1 MEVPRATPTASNK
14 GFFFAPDER
23 RALTFII
30 CVDAILQL
38 VAAASAS
45 TVLAASWSSSGASQQ
60 WLPFWFA
67 MLFTPAMA
75 LFAIAFAAAW
85 SRVGDDQMSMLW
97 TMLVLGL
104 PLTRIAP
111 AVVLPGESLQMAFK
125 VIYTRSATELSQAA
139 LMLAGMIHAVVL
151 HQYPRSYKLRILLA
165 NYVQEFVLLGLGF
178 ARLRGDSIASRAEK
192 VTLPIESWIY
202 FSDSSKYFLFTDF
215 PKCVPFLLGLC
226 VTEVALHLV
235 DLKWQLHLN
244 AAAAQASETDR
255 FQREALRLRH
265 EIRQLEASKRR
276 VLNQMSMNMQRARQ
290 ERQLLTAASRTGQLP
305 PIDESEQ
312 KPRGSA
318 KESRGR
324 TSPLLLHQVNRIV
337 QPGPADI
344 APDIEY
350 DEKWSGPWMPEP
362 TMPSAALWSANGG
375 RAGNDASDA
384 VPCSRRSD
392 VKRRSGRLSFGWS
405 SKKKK

>member
-1 MEVPRATPTASNK
+1 M
-14 GFFFAPDER
+14 
-23 RALTFII
+23 
-30 CVDAILQL
+30 
-38 VAAASAS
+38 
-45 TVLAASWSSSGASQQ
+45 
-60 WLPFWFA
+60 
-67 MLFTPAMA
+67 
-75 LFAIAFAAAW
+75 
-85 SRVGDDQMSMLW
+85 
-97 TMLVLGL
+97 
-104 PLTRIAP
+104 
-111 AVVLPGESLQMAFK
+111 
-125 VIYTRSATELSQAA
+125 
-139 LMLAGMIHAVVL
+139 
-151 HQYPRSYKLRILLA
+151 
-165 NYVQEFVLLGLGF
+165 
-178 ARLRGDSIASRAEK
+178 RGDSIASRAEK

-244 AAAAQASETDR
+244 AAATQASETDR

-324 TSPLLLHQVNRIV
+324 TSPLLPTRSIRLCS
-337 QPGPADI
+337 PPADI

-350 DEKWSGPWMPEP
+350 DEKWSGPWMPERRCRRRRCGLRTAVARRTTRRMPCRAVAGPRQAPLGQVVIRLVIKKEEVIAPRCVSCRVGALPRRTCAQIACGMHGKAGRTKFFCVDCYEYDPCIQRLP
-362 TMPSAALWSANGG
+362 TNFHIDY
-375 RAGNDASDA
+375 RT
-384 VPCSRRSD
+384 
-392 VKRRSGRLSFGWS
+392 SGTAFAPLVYATYD
-405 SKKKK
+405 